1 MAATAGSLVSAIG
14 NRTTPAV
21 NELTQKLNESNS
33 ARDQAVERIDLLI
46 AAEIARA
53 RRLHA
58 GDEQFRGLYISEAEV
73 DLLLRQ
79 PVGQPRWA
87 GTGPAVLEHGAAALD
102 QIRLINRR
110 RSDQSGKDGI
120 ELRLECLERSFG
132 LDPFEVDALLVC
144 LAVEMDLRYEKLYA
158 YLQDDVT
165 KKRPSV
171 GLVLN
176 LLAPTTEGGLEARR
190 YFSAEGSLFGNH
202 LLTLFDD
209 PAQPHPPLLARSLG
223 VDPRIVRY
231 LLNSDV
237 LDERIRPFAT
247 LIDPGEAPTGSGI
260 DETTRRR
267 LVTLVRSTAPVRPVI
282 VHLRGPYGVG
292 RHRMATAVCRDVGL
306 RVLSADAAQLT
317 HDTENGPSVVD
328 LVQREARLQGAA
340 VLWKN
345 FDALLTED
353 RKPRLASFVEA
364 LKGRPTLTFLAGEAR
379 WEPTEALRA
388 TCLVTL
394 ELKRPSW
401 AERLALWSA
410 VLDGHEVDP
419 DVDLGT
425 LTTTFRFTG
434 GQIHDAAAM
443 AATLAGLRGAE
454 RARLSLAD
462 LYEACRFQS
471 NQRLS
476 ALARKIVPRYRW
488 DDIILPGDRV
498 ERLREICN
506 HMKYRERVHSE
517 WGFDRKLS
525 LGKGLSVLFSGPS
538 GTGKTMA
545 AEIIAS
551 TLGLELYKIDLSVVV
566 SKYIGDTEKN
576 LSRIFTEAETSNAIL
591 FFDEADALFGKRS
604 GVKDSHDRYANIEI
618 GYLLQRMEEYDGVV
632 ILATNLRK
640 NMDEAFVR
648 RLQFTVEFPFPDEE
662 DRRRIWRGVWPDDT
676 PRDPALDID
685 FMARRFEIA
694 GGSIRNIAL
703 AAAFLAADDGNVVTM
718 SHLMHA
724 TKREFQKMGK
734 VVTEGQFRDGGA
746 KFLEASG
753 DLG

>member
-1 MAATAGSLVSAIG
+1 METQPDATGNTDVTASMFASSLQHLLA
-14 NRTTPAV
+14 
-21 NELTQKLNESNS
+21 EL
-33 ARDQAVERIDLLI
+33 ERIDLLI
-46 AAEIARA
+46 AAEVARA
-53 RRLHA
+53 RRLHMD
-58 GDEQFRGLYISEAEV
+58 DEQFRGLYISETEV

-79 PVGQPRWA
+79 PAGQPRWA
-87 GTGPAVLEHGAAALD
+87 GTAPAPLEHQSTLD
-102 QIRLINRR
+102 ELRR
-110 RSDQSGKDGI
+110 RNAQRGEQSVHRGI
-120 ELRLECLERSFG
+120 ELRLERLEQIFG
-132 LDPFEVDALLVC
+132 LDPFEIDALLVC

-176 LLAPTTEGGLEARR
+176 LLAPTIEAGFDARR
-190 YFSAEGSLFGNH
+190 YFSAEAALFRHH

-231 LLNSDV
+231 LLNSDA
-237 LDERIRPFAT
+237 LDERIRSLST
-247 LIDPGEAPTGSGI
+247 LIDPDEASTGPCV
-260 DETTRRR
+260 DEATRRR
-267 LVTLVRSTAPVRPVI
+267 LVRLVQSTAARPVI

-292 RHRMATAVCRDVGL
+292 RHRVAAAVCHDVGL
-306 RVLSADAAQLT
+306 RLLSADAAQLP
-317 HDTENGPSVVD
+317 HDTESGPTVVE

-345 FDALLTED
+345 FDTLLAED
-353 RKPRLASFVEA
+353 RKPRLASFVDA
-364 LKGRPTLTFLAGEAR
+364 LKARPTVTFLAGEAR
-379 WEPTEALRA
+379 WEPNEALRA
-388 TCLVTL
+388 TCLVNL
-394 ELKRPSW
+394 ELGRPSW
-401 AERLALWSA
+401 TERRAFWSA
-410 VLDGHEVDP
+410 ALDGHDVDA
-419 DVDLGT
+419 DVDLGA

-443 AATLAGLRGAE
+443 AVTLARLRGSE
-454 RARLSLAD
+454 RARLGAAD

-476 ALARKIVPRYRW
+476 ALARKIVPRYQW
-488 DDIILPGDRV
+488 NDIILPGDRV

-506 HMKYRERVHSE
+506 HMKYRERVHGE

-648 RLQFTVEFPFPDEE
+648 RLQFTVEFPFPDEK
-662 DRRRIWRGVWPDDT
+662 DRRRIWKGVWPDDT
-676 PRDPALDID
+676 PRDPALDTD

-734 VVTEGQFRDGGA
+734 VVTEGQFRDGGER
-746 KFLEASG
+746 FLEASG